1 MSTIE
6 INKRS
11 SEEIACWKL
20 DPMEVTPNTTI
31 TVQQGVTAV
40 IKINGVTKLLVGG
53 STLVNSLLNPGKGA
67 KLFGGNKPY
76 ESVEIFAVDQSTE
89 FFAEWGLAG
98 NMAVPCYDEENDVHA
113 NAVAFGEYRYRID
126 NFVNF
131 IGSMTFDKDNSITRS
146 EIREFLR
153 ATSAGVI
160 KSYLSAALAENSIRE
175 CQANVGE
182 ISADIKDAINK
193 VLDSKGLTVYDF
205 VILKISYDKN
215 HEAVIGKIDNAKIGV
230 KVKKIE
236 NDGSLDDVKV
246 AKAASEVDIG
256 IINALNN
263 KPQQPKVVAAS
274 EVRVVYCSRCG
285 EKNEGGN
292 YCSKCGEKLHK

>member
-20 DPMEVTPNTTI
+20 DPMEITPNTTI

-53 STLVNSLLNPGKGA
+53 STLVNTLLNPGKGA

-76 ESVEIFAVDQSTE
+76 ESVEIYAVDQSTE

-98 NMAVPCYDEENDVHA
+98 NMAIPCYDAENDVHA

-131 IGSMTFDKDNSITRS
+131 IGSMSFDKNNAITRS

-160 KSYLSAALAENSIRE
+160 KSYLSAALAENSVRE

-182 ISADIKDAINK
+182 VSADIKDAINK
-193 VLDSKGLTVYDF
+193 ALDAKGLTVYDF
-205 VILKISYDKN
+205 VILKISYDKD
-215 HEAVIGKIDNAKIGV
+215 HAAVIGDIDKAKIGV
-230 KVKKIE
+230 KIKKIE
-236 NDGSLDDVKV
+236 NDGRLDDVKV
-246 AKAASEVDIG
+246 DKAKSEVDIG
-256 IINALNN
+256 LILAN
-263 KPQQPKVVAAS
+263 KGTTPAQAPKEKEIVF
-274 EVRVVYCSRCG
+274 CSRCG
-285 EKNEGGN
+285 HKNEDGN
-292 YCSKCGEKLHK
+292 YCAKCGEKLKK

>member
-20 DPMEVTPNTTI
+20 EPMEVTPNTTI

-76 ESVEIFAVDQSTE
+76 ESVEIYAVDQSTE

-98 NMAVPCYDEENDVHA
+98 NMAIPCYDEENDVHA
-113 NAVAFGEYRYRID
+113 AAVAFGEYHYRID

-131 IGSMTFDKDNSITRS
+131 IGSMSFDKNNAITRG

-182 ISADIKDAINK
+182 ISTDIKDAINK
-193 VLDSKGLTVYDF
+193 ALDAKGLTVYDF

-215 HEAVIGKIDNAKIGV
+215 HEAIIGKIDSAKIDV
-230 KVKKIE
+230 RVKKIE

-256 IINALNN
+256 IINALNS
-263 KPQQPKVVAAS
+263 KPQQPKVVVS
-274 EVRVVYCSRCG
+274 NEVKVVYCSRCG

>member
-11 SEEIACWKL
+11 SEEIACWKV
-20 DPMEVTPNTTI
+20 EVGELTPNTQI
-31 TVQQGVTAV
+31 VVQQGVTAV
-40 IKINGVTKLLVGG
+40 IKINGQTKLLVGG
-53 STLVNSLLNPGKGA
+53 SALANSLMNPGKGA

-76 ESVEIFAVDQSTE
+76 ESVEIFAIDQSSE

-98 NMAVPCYDEENDVHA
+98 NMAIPCYDAENDVHA
-113 NAVAFGEYRYRID
+113 SAVAFGEYRYKID

-131 IGSMTFDKDNSITRS
+131 IGSMTFDKDNTITRS

-160 KSYLSAALAENSIRE
+160 KSYLSAALAEMSVRE

-182 ISADIKDAINK
+182 IATDIKEAINK
-193 VLDSKGLTVYDF
+193 ALDAKGLTVYEF
-205 VILKISYDKN
+205 VILKISYDKA
-215 HEAVIGKIDNAKIGV
+215 HEAVLGVIDGAKLGV

-236 NDGSLDDVKV
+236 NDGRLDDVKV
-246 AKAASEVDIG
+246 DKAASEVEIG
-256 IINALNN
+256 LIMAN
-263 KPQQPKVVAAS
+263 KGAAPAEPKEKEYVF
-274 EVRVVYCSRCG
+274 CSRCG
-285 EKNEGGN
+285 HKNELGN
-292 YCSKCGEKLHK
+292 YCSKCGEKLNK

>member
-53 STLVNSLLNPGKGA
+53 SALVNSLLNPGKGA

-76 ESVEIFAVDQSTE
+76 EKVEIFAVDQSSE

-98 NMAVPCYDEENDVHA
+98 NMAIPCYDEENDVHA
-113 NAVAFGEYRYRID
+113 NAVAFGEYHYRID

-131 IGSMTFDKDNSITRS
+131 VGSMSFDKNNAITRG

-215 HEAVIGKIDNAKIGV
+215 HEAIIGKIDNAKIGV

-256 IINALNN
+256 LINALNN
-263 KPQQPKVVAAS
+263 KPQQPTVVKS
-274 EVRVVYCSRCG
+274 EPQVIYCSRCG
-285 EKNEGGN
+285 EKNAGGN

>member
-20 DPMEVTPNTTI
+20 DTMEITPNTTI
-31 TVQQGVTAV
+31 NVQQGITAV
-40 IKINGVTKLLVGG
+40 IKIDGVTKLLSGA
-53 STLVNSLLNPGKGA
+53 SKLANSLLNPGKGA

-76 ESVEIFAVDQSTE
+76 ESVEIYVVDQSTE

-113 NAVAFGEYRYRID
+113 NAVAFGEYHYRID

-131 IGSMTFDKDNSITRS
+131 IGTMSFDKNNAITRS

-153 ATSAGVI
+153 ATSAGII

-193 VLDSKGLTVYDF
+193 ALDSKGLTVYDF

-215 HEAVIGKIDNAKIGV
+215 HEAVIGKIDNAKIDV
-230 KVKKIE
+230 RVKKIT

-263 KPQQPKVVAAS
+263 KPQQPTVVKS
-274 EVRVVYCSRCG
+274 ETKIVYCSRCG

-292 YCSKCGEKLHK
+292 YCSKCGQKLNK